1 MPPGINGDGRAGGCG
16 QGRCLGVLALHFSHA
31 CSYVCLILK
40 WPALQ
45 VTAGSD
51 WQVKS
56 AGRGPQGSVVWLFK
70 RVDAMP
76 QITYSKAFALNF
88 MGTAPG
94 WYKIF
99 IVACLIINPVL
110 AMISPVLAGWV
121 LVAEF
126 IFTLAMALNCYPLIP
141 GGFLAIEAAAIGLC
155 DMENVRHEISANL
168 EVILLL
174 MFMVAG
180 IHFVRDVLLFTFTK
194 LMVKV
199 RSHVSLAM
207 IFSFLGAFL
216 SAFLDALTVLAVI
229 ITISMGVYRYYHD
242 LVSGDAATA
251 RLGNDNYVKDE
262 YKADLEQ
269 FRAFLRSILM
279 HAAVGTAIGGVCTIV
294 GEPQNIIIGN
304 IANWQFVEFAVRV
317 SPVSLPVVIFGF
329 ATCFVLEKTR
339 IFGFGVAMP
348 ESVHKMLVEQD
359 QHASENLSRRDRI
372 RLIIQLLCCIWLVIG
387 LALHLAAV
395 GLIGLSIIVLATG
408 LCGVTS
414 EEEIGKSFTESL
426 PFCALLCV
434 FFTVVTVISQQE
446 LFKPLINWVLSTDPS
461 VQLPIFYIANGILS
475 AVSDNVFVATIYI
488 QEVYAAM
495 LNGVITGEHF
505 DHLAIA
511 INAGTNL
518 PSVATPNGQAA
529 FLFLLTSALAPLIR
543 LNYVRMMWMALP
555 YTIVLTIV
563 GLIGTWFI
571 LPEMTQVM
579 IDSGLI
585 VSGDI
590 HHAHEMGAALKQ
602 GAEGAAPAL
611 PVMGH

>member
-1 MPPGINGDGRAGGCG
+1 
-16 QGRCLGVLALHFSHA
+16 
-31 CSYVCLILK
+31 
-40 WPALQ
+40 
-45 VTAGSD
+45 
-51 WQVKS
+51 
-56 AGRGPQGSVVWLFK
+56 
-70 RVDAMP
+70 MP

-99 IVACLIINPVL
+99 ILACLVINPIL

-141 GGFLAIEAAAIGLC
+141 GGFLAIEAAFIGLC
-155 DMENVRHEISANL
+155 DMDNVRHEIGANL

-199 RSHVSLAM
+199 RSHVALAM
-207 IFSFLGAFL
+207 IFCFLGAFL

-242 LVSGDAATA
+242 LISGDAATA
-251 RLGNDNYVKDE
+251 RLSNDNYVKDE
-262 YKADLEQ
+262 FKGDLEQ

-294 GEPQNIIIGN
+294 GEPQNIIVGN
-304 IANWQFVEFAVRV
+304 IAGWNFVEFAIRV
-317 SPVSLPVVIFGF
+317 APVSLPVVICGF
-329 ATCFVLEKTR
+329 ATCYFLEKVKL
-339 IFGFGVAMP
+339 FGFGVQMP
-348 ESVHKMLVEQD
+348 ESVHNMLVEQD
-359 QHASENLSRRDRI
+359 RKSSETLSRRDRI
-372 RLIIQLLCCIWLVIG
+372 RLVIQLLCCIWLVIG

-395 GLIGLSIIVLATG
+395 GLIGLSIIILATG
-408 LCGVTS
+408 FCGVTS

-446 LFKPLINWVLSTDPS
+446 LFKPLIAWVLSTDPS
-461 VQLPIFYIANGILS
+461 MQLPIFYLANGILS
-475 AVSDNVFVATIYI
+475 SVSDNVFVATIYI
-488 QEVYAAM
+488 QEVYNAM
-495 LNGVITGEHF
+495 LNGVITGEQF

-529 FLFLLTSALAPLIR
+529 FLFLLTSALSPLIR
-543 LNYVRMMWMALP
+543 LNYLRMMWMALP
-555 YTIVLTIV
+555 YTIILTIV

-571 LPEMTQVM
+571 LPQMTQWM
-579 IDSGLI
+579 IEQGI
-585 VSGDI
+585 IISGDV
-590 HHAHEMGAALKQ
+590 HHAAQVGAALK
-602 GAEGAAPAL
+602 EGAAAAAGSL
-611 PVMGH
+611 IGH

>member
-1 MPPGINGDGRAGGCG
+1 
-16 QGRCLGVLALHFSHA
+16 
-31 CSYVCLILK
+31 
-40 WPALQ
+40 
-45 VTAGSD
+45 
-51 WQVKS
+51 
-56 AGRGPQGSVVWLFK
+56 
-70 RVDAMP
+70 MP
-76 QITYSKAFALNF
+76 QITYGKAFALNF

-99 IVACLIINPVL
+99 ILGCLIINPIL

-121 LVAEF
+121 LVGEF

-141 GGFLAIEAAAIGLC
+141 GGFLAIEAAFIGLC
-155 DMENVRHEISANL
+155 DMENVRHEIGANL

-199 RSHVSLAM
+199 RSHTALAM
-207 IFSFLGAFL
+207 IFCFLGAFL
-216 SAFLDALTVLAVI
+216 SAFLDALTVLAVV

-242 LVSGDAATA
+242 LISGDAATA
-251 RLGNDNYVKDE
+251 RLSNDQYVKDE

-304 IANWQFVEFAVRV
+304 IAGWNFVEFAIRV
-317 SPVSLPVVIFGF
+317 APVSMPIVVFGF
-329 ATCFVLEKTR
+329 TTCFLLEKTKL
-339 IFGFGVAMP
+339 FGFGIQMP
-348 ESVHKMLVEQD
+348 ESVHQMLVEQD
-359 QHASENLSRRDRI
+359 RHNSETLSRRDRI
-372 RLIIQLLCCIWLVIG
+372 RLVIQLLCCIWLVIG

-395 GLIGLSIIVLATG
+395 GLIGLSIIILATG
-408 LCGVTS
+408 FCGVTS

-446 LFKPLINWVLSTDPS
+446 LFKPLITWVLSTPPEA
-461 VQLPIFYIANGILS
+461 QLPIFYLANGVLS
-475 AVSDNVFVATIYI
+475 SVSDNVFVATIYI
-488 QEVYAAM
+488 QEVYNAM
-495 LNGVITGEHF
+495 LNGIITGEQF

-529 FLFLLTSALAPLIR
+529 FLFLLTSALSPLIR
-543 LNYVRMMWMALP
+543 LNYLRMMWMALP

-571 LPEMTQVM
+571 LPSMTQVM
-579 IDSGLI
+579 IDAGLI
-585 VSGDI
+585 ISGDI
-590 HHAHEMGAALKQ
+590 HHAAQVGAALK
-602 GAEGAAPAL
+602 EGAAGAAAAAGA
-611 PVMGH
+611 VMGH

>member
-1 MPPGINGDGRAGGCG
+1 
-16 QGRCLGVLALHFSHA
+16 
-31 CSYVCLILK
+31 
-40 WPALQ
+40 
-45 VTAGSD
+45 
-51 WQVKS
+51 
-56 AGRGPQGSVVWLFK
+56 
-70 RVDAMP
+70 MP
-76 QITYSKAFALNF
+76 QITYGKAFALNF

-99 IVACLIINPVL
+99 ILGCLIVNPIL

-121 LVAEF
+121 LVGEF

-141 GGFLAIEAAAIGLC
+141 GGFLAIEAAFIGLC
-155 DMENVRHEISANL
+155 DMENVRHEIGANL

-199 RSHVSLAM
+199 RSHTALAM
-207 IFSFLGAFL
+207 IFCFLGAFL
-216 SAFLDALTVLAVI
+216 SAFLDALTVLAVV

-242 LVSGDAATA
+242 LISGDAATA
-251 RLGNDNYVKDE
+251 RLSNDQYVKDE

-304 IANWQFVEFAVRV
+304 IAGWNFVEFAIRV
-317 SPVSLPVVIFGF
+317 APVSMPIVVFGF
-329 ATCFVLEKTR
+329 ATCFLLEKTKL
-339 IFGFGVAMP
+339 FGFGIQMP
-348 ESVHKMLVEQD
+348 ESVHQMLVEQD
-359 QHASENLSRRDRI
+359 RHNSETLSRRDRI
-372 RLIIQLLCCIWLVIG
+372 RLVIQLLCCIWLVIG

-395 GLIGLSIIVLATG
+395 GLIGLSIIILATG
-408 LCGVTS
+408 FCGVTS

-446 LFKPLINWVLSTDPS
+446 LFKPLITWVLSTPPEA
-461 VQLPIFYIANGILS
+461 QLPIFYLANGVLS
-475 AVSDNVFVATIYI
+475 SVSDNVFVATIYI
-488 QEVYAAM
+488 QEVYNAM
-495 LNGVITGEHF
+495 LNGIITGEQF

-529 FLFLLTSALAPLIR
+529 FLFLLTSALSPLIR
-543 LNYVRMMWMALP
+543 LNYLRMMWMALP

-571 LPEMTQVM
+571 LPSMTQVM
-579 IDSGLI
+579 IDAGLI
-585 VSGDI
+585 ISGDI
-590 HHAHEMGAALKQ
+590 HHAAQVGAALK
-602 GAEGAAPAL
+602 EGAAGAASAAGA
-611 PVMGH
+611 VMGH

>member
-1 MPPGINGDGRAGGCG
+1 
-16 QGRCLGVLALHFSHA
+16 
-31 CSYVCLILK
+31 
-40 WPALQ
+40 
-45 VTAGSD
+45 
-51 WQVKS
+51 
-56 AGRGPQGSVVWLFK
+56 
-70 RVDAMP
+70 MP
-76 QITYSKAFALNF
+76 QITYGKAFALNF

-99 IVACLIINPVL
+99 ILGCLIVNPIL

-121 LVAEF
+121 LVGEF

-141 GGFLAIEAAAIGLC
+141 GGFLAIEAAFIGLC
-155 DMENVRHEISANL
+155 DMENVRHEIGANL

-180 IHFVRDVLLFTFTK
+180 IDFVRDVLLFTFTK

-199 RSHVSLAM
+199 RSHTALAM
-207 IFSFLGAFL
+207 IFCFLGAFL
-216 SAFLDALTVLAVI
+216 SAFLDALTVLAVV

-242 LVSGDAATA
+242 LISGDAATA
-251 RLGNDNYVKDE
+251 RLSNDQYVKDE

-304 IANWQFVEFAVRV
+304 IAGWNFVEFAIRV
-317 SPVSLPVVIFGF
+317 APVSMPVVVFGF
-329 ATCFVLEKTR
+329 ATCFVLEKTKL
-339 IFGFGVAMP
+339 FGFGIQMP
-348 ESVHKMLVEQD
+348 ESVHQMLVEQD
-359 QHASENLSRRDRI
+359 RHNSETLSRRDRI
-372 RLIIQLLCCIWLVIG
+372 RLVSQLLCCIWLVIG

-395 GLIGLSIIVLATG
+395 GLIGLSIIILATG
-408 LCGVTS
+408 FCGVTS

-446 LFKPLINWVLSTDPS
+446 LFKPLITWVLSTPPEA
-461 VQLPIFYIANGILS
+461 QLPIFYLANGVLS
-475 AVSDNVFVATIYI
+475 SVSDNVFVATIYI
-488 QEVYAAM
+488 QEVYNAM
-495 LNGVITGEHF
+495 LNGIITGEQF

-529 FLFLLTSALAPLIR
+529 FLFLLTSALSPLIR
-543 LNYVRMMWMALP
+543 LNYLRMMWMALP

-571 LPEMTQVM
+571 LPSMTQVM
-579 IDSGLI
+579 IDAGLI
-585 VSGDI
+585 ISGDI
-590 HHAHEMGAALKQ
+590 HHAAQVGAALK
-602 GAEGAAPAL
+602 EGAAGAAAAAGA
-611 PVMGH
+611 VMGH

>member
-1 MPPGINGDGRAGGCG
+1 
-16 QGRCLGVLALHFSHA
+16 
-31 CSYVCLILK
+31 
-40 WPALQ
+40 
-45 VTAGSD
+45 
-51 WQVKS
+51 
-56 AGRGPQGSVVWLFK
+56 
-70 RVDAMP
+70 MP
-76 QITYSKAFALNF
+76 QITYGKAFALNF

-99 IVACLIINPVL
+99 ILGCLIVNPIL

-121 LVAEF
+121 LVGEF

-141 GGFLAIEAAAIGLC
+141 GGFLAIEAAFIGLC
-155 DMENVRHEISANL
+155 DMENVRHEIGANL

-180 IHFVRDVLLFTFTK
+180 IHFVRDVLLFIFTK

-199 RSHVSLAM
+199 RSHTALAM
-207 IFSFLGAFL
+207 IFCLLGAFL
-216 SAFLDALTVLAVI
+216 SAFLDALTVLAVV
-229 ITISMGVYRYYHD
+229 ITICMGVYRYYHD
-242 LVSGDAATA
+242 LISGDAATA
-251 RLGNDNYVKDE
+251 RLSNDQYVKDE
-262 YKADLEQ
+262 FKADLEQ
-269 FRAFLRSILM
+269 FRSFLRSILM

-304 IANWQFVEFAVRV
+304 IAGWNFVEFAIRV
-317 SPVSLPVVIFGF
+317 APVSIPVVICGF
-329 ATCFVLEKTR
+329 ATCFLLEKTKL
-339 IFGFGVAMP
+339 FGFGIQMP

-359 QHASENLSRRDRI
+359 RKSSENLSRRDRI
-372 RLIIQLLCCIWLVIG
+372 RLVIQLLCCIWLVIG

-395 GLIGLSIIVLATG
+395 GLIGLSIIIFATG
-408 LCGVTS
+408 FCGVTS

-446 LFKPLINWVLSTDPS
+446 LFKPLITWVLSTPPEA
-461 VQLPIFYIANGILS
+461 QLPIFYLANGVLS
-475 AVSDNVFVATIYI
+475 SVSDNVFVATIYI
-488 QEVYAAM
+488 QEVYNAM
-495 LNGVITGEHF
+495 LNGIITGEQF

-529 FLFLLTSALAPLIR
+529 FLFLLTSALSPLIR
-543 LNYVRMMWMALP
+543 LNYLRMMWMALP

-563 GLIGTWFI
+563 GLIGSWFI
-571 LPEMTQVM
+571 LPGMTQFM
-579 IDSGLI
+579 IDAGII

-590 HHAHEMGAALKQ
+590 HHAAQMGAALK
-602 GAEGAAPAL
+602 EGAADAAAAAGA
-611 PVMGH
+611 VMGH

>member
-1 MPPGINGDGRAGGCG
+1 
-16 QGRCLGVLALHFSHA
+16 
-31 CSYVCLILK
+31 
-40 WPALQ
+40 
-45 VTAGSD
+45 
-51 WQVKS
+51 
-56 AGRGPQGSVVWLFK
+56 
-70 RVDAMP
+70 MP

-99 IVACLIINPVL
+99 ILACLVINPIL

-141 GGFLAIEAAAIGLC
+141 GGFLAIEAAFIGLC
-155 DMENVRHEISANL
+155 DMDNVRHEIGANL

-199 RSHVSLAM
+199 RSHVALAM
-207 IFSFLGAFL
+207 IFCFLGAFL

-242 LVSGDAATA
+242 LISGDAATA
-251 RLGNDNYVKDE
+251 RLSNDNYVKDE
-262 YKADLEQ
+262 FKGDLEQ

-294 GEPQNIIIGN
+294 GEPQNIIVGN
-304 IANWQFVEFAVRV
+304 IAGWNFVEFAIRV
-317 SPVSLPVVIFGF
+317 APVSLPVVICGF
-329 ATCFVLEKTR
+329 ATCYFLEKVKL
-339 IFGFGVAMP
+339 FGFGVQMP
-348 ESVHKMLVEQD
+348 ESVHNMLVEQD
-359 QHASENLSRRDRI
+359 RKSSETLSRRDRI
-372 RLIIQLLCCIWLVIG
+372 RLVIQLLCCIWLVIG

-395 GLIGLSIIVLATG
+395 GLIGLSIIILATG
-408 LCGVTS
+408 FCGVTS

-446 LFKPLINWVLSTDPS
+446 LFKPLIAWVLSTDPS
-461 VQLPIFYIANGILS
+461 MQLPIFYLANGILS
-475 AVSDNVFVATIYI
+475 SVSDNVFVATIYI
-488 QEVYAAM
+488 QEVYNAM
-495 LNGVITGEHF
+495 LNGVITGEQF

-529 FLFLLTSALAPLIR
+529 FLFLLTSALSPLIR
-543 LNYVRMMWMALP
+543 LNYLRMMWMALP

-571 LPEMTQVM
+571 LPQMTQWM
-579 IDSGLI
+579 IEQGI
-585 VSGDI
+585 IISGDV
-590 HHAHEMGAALKQ
+590 HHAAQVGAALK
-602 GAEGAAPAL
+602 EGAAAAAGSL
-611 PVMGH
+611 IGH

>member
-1 MPPGINGDGRAGGCG
+1 
-16 QGRCLGVLALHFSHA
+16 
-31 CSYVCLILK
+31 
-40 WPALQ
+40 
-45 VTAGSD
+45 
-51 WQVKS
+51 
-56 AGRGPQGSVVWLFK
+56 
-70 RVDAMP
+70 MP
-76 QITYSKAFALNF
+76 QITYGKAFALNF

-99 IVACLIINPVL
+99 ILGCLIINPIL

-121 LVAEF
+121 LVGEF

-141 GGFLAIEAAAIGLC
+141 GGFLAIEAAFIGLC
-155 DMENVRHEISANL
+155 DMENVRHEIGANL

-199 RSHVSLAM
+199 RSHTALAM
-207 IFSFLGAFL
+207 IFCFLGAFL
-216 SAFLDALTVLAVI
+216 SAFLDALTVLAVV

-242 LVSGDAATA
+242 LISGDAATA
-251 RLGNDNYVKDE
+251 RLSNDQYVKDE

-304 IANWQFVEFAVRV
+304 IAGWNFVEFAIRV
-317 SPVSLPVVIFGF
+317 APVSMPIVVFGF
-329 ATCFVLEKTR
+329 ATCFLLEKTKL
-339 IFGFGVAMP
+339 FGFGIQMP
-348 ESVHKMLVEQD
+348 ESVHQMLVEQD
-359 QHASENLSRRDRI
+359 RHNSETLSRRDRI
-372 RLIIQLLCCIWLVIG
+372 RLVIQLLCCIWLVIG

-395 GLIGLSIIVLATG
+395 GLIGLSIIILATG
-408 LCGVTS
+408 FCGVTS

-446 LFKPLINWVLSTDPS
+446 LFKPLITWVLSTPPEA
-461 VQLPIFYIANGILS
+461 QLPIFYLANGVLS
-475 AVSDNVFVATIYI
+475 SVSDNVFVATIYI
-488 QEVYAAM
+488 QEVYNAM
-495 LNGVITGEHF
+495 LNGIITGEQF

-529 FLFLLTSALAPLIR
+529 FLFLLTSALSPLIR
-543 LNYVRMMWMALP
+543 LNYLRMMWMALP

-571 LPEMTQVM
+571 LPSMTQVM
-579 IDSGLI
+579 IDAGLI
-585 VSGDI
+585 ISGDI
-590 HHAHEMGAALKQ
+590 HHAAQVGAALK
-602 GAEGAAPAL
+602 EGAAGAVSAAGA
-611 PVMGH
+611 VMGH

>member
-1 MPPGINGDGRAGGCG
+1 
-16 QGRCLGVLALHFSHA
+16 
-31 CSYVCLILK
+31 
-40 WPALQ
+40 
-45 VTAGSD
+45 
-51 WQVKS
+51 
-56 AGRGPQGSVVWLFK
+56 
-70 RVDAMP
+70 MP
-76 QITYSKAFALNF
+76 QITYGKAFALNF

-99 IVACLIINPVL
+99 ILGCLIVNPIL

-121 LVAEF
+121 LVGEF

-141 GGFLAIEAAAIGLC
+141 GGFLAIEAAFIGLC
-155 DMENVRHEISANL
+155 DMENVRHEIGANL

-199 RSHVSLAM
+199 RSHTALAM
-207 IFSFLGAFL
+207 IFCFLGAFL
-216 SAFLDALTVLAVI
+216 SAFLDALTVLAVV

-242 LVSGDAATA
+242 LISGDAATA
-251 RLGNDNYVKDE
+251 RLSNDQYVKDE

-304 IANWQFVEFAVRV
+304 IAGWNFVEFAIRV
-317 SPVSLPVVIFGF
+317 APVSMPVVVFGF
-329 ATCFVLEKTR
+329 ATCFLLEKTKL
-339 IFGFGVAMP
+339 FGFGIQMP
-348 ESVHKMLVEQD
+348 ESVHQMLVEQD
-359 QHASENLSRRDRI
+359 RHNSETLSRRDRI
-372 RLIIQLLCCIWLVIG
+372 RLVIQLLCCIWLVIG

-395 GLIGLSIIVLATG
+395 GLIGLSIIILATG
-408 LCGVTS
+408 FCGVTS

-446 LFKPLINWVLSTDPS
+446 LFKPLITWVLSTPPEA
-461 VQLPIFYIANGILS
+461 QLPIFYLANGVLS
-475 AVSDNVFVATIYI
+475 SVSDNVFVATIYI
-488 QEVYAAM
+488 QEVYNAM
-495 LNGVITGEHF
+495 LNGIITGEQF

-529 FLFLLTSALAPLIR
+529 FLFLLTSALSPLIR
-543 LNYVRMMWMALP
+543 LNYLRMMWMALP

-571 LPEMTQVM
+571 LPSMTQVM
-579 IDSGLI
+579 IDAGLI
-585 VSGDI
+585 ISGDI
-590 HHAHEMGAALKQ
+590 HHAAQVGAALK
-602 GAEGAAPAL
+602 EGAAGAASAAGA
-611 PVMGH
+611 VMGH

>member
-1 MPPGINGDGRAGGCG
+1 
-16 QGRCLGVLALHFSHA
+16 
-31 CSYVCLILK
+31 
-40 WPALQ
+40 
-45 VTAGSD
+45 
-51 WQVKS
+51 
-56 AGRGPQGSVVWLFK
+56 
-70 RVDAMP
+70 MP
-76 QITYSKAFALNF
+76 QITYGKAFALNF

-99 IVACLIINPVL
+99 ILGCLIVNPIL

-121 LVAEF
+121 LVGEF

-141 GGFLAIEAAAIGLC
+141 GGFLAIEAAFIGLC
-155 DMENVRHEISANL
+155 DMENVRHEIGANL

-199 RSHVSLAM
+199 RSHTALAM
-207 IFSFLGAFL
+207 IFCFLGAFL
-216 SAFLDALTVLAVI
+216 SAFLDALTVLAVV

-242 LVSGDAATA
+242 LISGDAATA
-251 RLGNDNYVKDE
+251 RLSNDQYVKDE

-304 IANWQFVEFAVRV
+304 IAGWNFVEFAIRV
-317 SPVSLPVVIFGF
+317 APVSMPVVVFGF
-329 ATCFVLEKTR
+329 ATCFLLEKTKL
-339 IFGFGVAMP
+339 FGFGIQMP
-348 ESVHKMLVEQD
+348 ESVHQMLVEQD
-359 QHASENLSRRDRI
+359 RHNSETLSRRDRI
-372 RLIIQLLCCIWLVIG
+372 RLVIQLLCCIWLVIG

-395 GLIGLSIIVLATG
+395 GLIGLSIIILATG
-408 LCGVTS
+408 FCGVTS

-446 LFKPLINWVLSTDPS
+446 LFKPLITWVLSTPPEA
-461 VQLPIFYIANGILS
+461 QLPIFYLANGVLS
-475 AVSDNVFVATIYI
+475 SVSDNVFVATIYI
-488 QEVYAAM
+488 QEVYNAM
-495 LNGVITGEHF
+495 LNGIITGEQF

-529 FLFLLTSALAPLIR
+529 FLFLLTSALSPLIR
-543 LNYVRMMWMALP
+543 LNYLRMMWMALP

-571 LPEMTQVM
+571 LPSMTQLM
-579 IDSGLI
+579 IDAGLI
-585 VSGDI
+585 ISGDI
-590 HHAHEMGAALKQ
+590 HHAAQVGAALK
-602 GAEGAAPAL
+602 EGAAGAASAAGA
-611 PVMGH
+611 VMGH

>member
-1 MPPGINGDGRAGGCG
+1 
-16 QGRCLGVLALHFSHA
+16 
-31 CSYVCLILK
+31 
-40 WPALQ
+40 
-45 VTAGSD
+45 
-51 WQVKS
+51 
-56 AGRGPQGSVVWLFK
+56 
-70 RVDAMP
+70 MP
-76 QITYSKAFALNF
+76 QITYGKAFALNF

-99 IVACLIINPVL
+99 ILGCLIINPIL

-121 LVAEF
+121 LVGEF

-141 GGFLAIEAAAIGLC
+141 GGFLAIEAAFIGLC
-155 DMENVRHEISANL
+155 DMENVRHEIGANL

-199 RSHVSLAM
+199 RSHTALAM
-207 IFSFLGAFL
+207 IFCFLGAFL
-216 SAFLDALTVLAVI
+216 SAFLDALTVLAVV

-242 LVSGDAATA
+242 LISGDAATA
-251 RLGNDNYVKDE
+251 RLSNDQYVKDE

-304 IANWQFVEFAVRV
+304 IAGWNFVEFAIRV
-317 SPVSLPVVIFGF
+317 APVSMPIVVFGF
-329 ATCFVLEKTR
+329 ATCFLLEKTKL
-339 IFGFGVAMP
+339 FGFGIQMP
-348 ESVHKMLVEQD
+348 ESVHQMLVEQD
-359 QHASENLSRRDRI
+359 RHNSETLSRRDRI
-372 RLIIQLLCCIWLVIG
+372 RLVIQLLCCIWLVIG

-395 GLIGLSIIVLATG
+395 GLIGLSIIILATG
-408 LCGVTS
+408 FCGVTS

-446 LFKPLINWVLSTDPS
+446 LFKPLITWVLSTPPEA
-461 VQLPIFYIANGILS
+461 QLPIFYLANGVLS
-475 AVSDNVFVATIYI
+475 SVSDNVFVATIYI
-488 QEVYAAM
+488 QEVYNAM
-495 LNGVITGEHF
+495 LNGIITGEQF

-529 FLFLLTSALAPLIR
+529 FLFLLTSALSPLIR
-543 LNYVRMMWMALP
+543 LNYLRMMWMALP

-571 LPEMTQVM
+571 LPSMTQLM
-579 IDSGLI
+579 IDAGLI
-585 VSGDI
+585 ISGDI
-590 HHAHEMGAALKQ
+590 HHAAQVGAALK
-602 GAEGAAPAL
+602 EGAAGAASAAGA
-611 PVMGH
+611 VMGH

>member
-1 MPPGINGDGRAGGCG
+1 
-16 QGRCLGVLALHFSHA
+16 
-31 CSYVCLILK
+31 
-40 WPALQ
+40 
-45 VTAGSD
+45 
-51 WQVKS
+51 
-56 AGRGPQGSVVWLFK
+56 
-70 RVDAMP
+70 MP
-76 QITYSKAFALNF
+76 QITYGKAFALNF

-99 IVACLIINPVL
+99 ILGCLIVNPIL

-121 LVAEF
+121 LVGEF

-141 GGFLAIEAAAIGLC
+141 GGFLAIEAAFIGLC
-155 DMENVRHEISANL
+155 DMENVRHEIGANL

-180 IHFVRDVLLFTFTK
+180 IHFVRDVLLFIFTK

-199 RSHVSLAM
+199 RSHTALAM
-207 IFSFLGAFL
+207 IFCFLGAFL
-216 SAFLDALTVLAVI
+216 SAFLDALTVLAVV
-229 ITISMGVYRYYHD
+229 ITICMGVYRYYHD
-242 LVSGDAATA
+242 LISGDAATA
-251 RLGNDNYVKDE
+251 RLSNDQYVKDE
-262 YKADLEQ
+262 FKADLEQ
-269 FRAFLRSILM
+269 FRSFLRSILM

-304 IANWQFVEFAVRV
+304 IAGWNFVEFAIRV
-317 SPVSLPVVIFGF
+317 APVSIPVVICGF
-329 ATCFVLEKTR
+329 ATCFLLEKTKL
-339 IFGFGVAMP
+339 FGFGIQMP

-359 QHASENLSRRDRI
+359 RKSSENLSRRDRI
-372 RLIIQLLCCIWLVIG
+372 RLVIQLLCCIWLVIG

-395 GLIGLSIIVLATG
+395 GLIGLSIIIFATG
-408 LCGVTS
+408 FCGVTS

-446 LFKPLINWVLSTDPS
+446 LFKPLITWVLSTPPEA
-461 VQLPIFYIANGILS
+461 QLPIFYLANGVLS
-475 AVSDNVFVATIYI
+475 SVSDNVFVATIYI
-488 QEVYAAM
+488 QEVYNAM
-495 LNGVITGEHF
+495 LNGIITGEQF

-529 FLFLLTSALAPLIR
+529 FLFLLTSALSPLIR
-543 LNYVRMMWMALP
+543 LNYLRMMWMALP

-563 GLIGTWFI
+563 GLIGSWFI
-571 LPEMTQVM
+571 LPGMTQFM
-579 IDSGLI
+579 IDAGII

-590 HHAHEMGAALKQ
+590 HHAAQMGAALK
-602 GAEGAAPAL
+602 EGAADAAAAAAAGA
-611 PVMGH
+611 VMGH

>member
-1 MPPGINGDGRAGGCG
+1 
-16 QGRCLGVLALHFSHA
+16 
-31 CSYVCLILK
+31 
-40 WPALQ
+40 
-45 VTAGSD
+45 
-51 WQVKS
+51 
-56 AGRGPQGSVVWLFK
+56 
-70 RVDAMP
+70 MP
-76 QITYSKAFALNF
+76 QITYGKAFALNF

-99 IVACLIINPVL
+99 ILGCLIINPIL

-121 LVAEF
+121 LVGEF

-141 GGFLAIEAAAIGLC
+141 GGFLAIEAAFIGLC
-155 DMENVRHEISANL
+155 DMENVRHEIGANL

-199 RSHVSLAM
+199 RSHTALAM
-207 IFSFLGAFL
+207 IFCFLGAFL
-216 SAFLDALTVLAVI
+216 SAFLDALTVLAVV

-242 LVSGDAATA
+242 LISGDAATA
-251 RLGNDNYVKDE
+251 RLSNDQYVKDE

-304 IANWQFVEFAVRV
+304 IAGWNFVEFAIRV
-317 SPVSLPVVIFGF
+317 APVSMPVVVFGF
-329 ATCFVLEKTR
+329 ATCFLLEKTKL
-339 IFGFGVAMP
+339 FGFGIQMP
-348 ESVHKMLVEQD
+348 ESVHQMLVEQD
-359 QHASENLSRRDRI
+359 RHNSETLSRRDRI
-372 RLIIQLLCCIWLVIG
+372 RLVIQLLCCIWLVIG

-395 GLIGLSIIVLATG
+395 GLIGLSIIILATG
-408 LCGVTS
+408 FCGVTS

-446 LFKPLINWVLSTDPS
+446 LFKPLITWVLSTPPEA
-461 VQLPIFYIANGILS
+461 QLPIFYLANGVLS
-475 AVSDNVFVATIYI
+475 SVSDNVFVATIYI
-488 QEVYAAM
+488 QEVYNAM
-495 LNGVITGEHF
+495 LNGIITGEQF

-529 FLFLLTSALAPLIR
+529 FLFLLTSALSPLIR
-543 LNYVRMMWMALP
+543 LNYLRMMWMALP

-571 LPEMTQVM
+571 LPSMTQLM
-579 IDSGLI
+579 IDAGLI
-585 VSGDI
+585 ISGDI
-590 HHAHEMGAALKQ
+590 HHAAQVGAALK
-602 GAEGAAPAL
+602 EGAAGAAAAAGA
-611 PVMGH
+611 VMGH

>member
-1 MPPGINGDGRAGGCG
+1 
-16 QGRCLGVLALHFSHA
+16 
-31 CSYVCLILK
+31 
-40 WPALQ
+40 
-45 VTAGSD
+45 
-51 WQVKS
+51 
-56 AGRGPQGSVVWLFK
+56 
-70 RVDAMP
+70 MP
-76 QITYSKAFALNF
+76 QITYGKAFALNF

-99 IVACLIINPVL
+99 ILGCLIVNPIL

-121 LVAEF
+121 LVGEF

-141 GGFLAIEAAAIGLC
+141 GGFLAIEAAFIGLC
-155 DMENVRHEISANL
+155 DMENVRHEIGANL

-199 RSHVSLAM
+199 RSHTALAM
-207 IFSFLGAFL
+207 IFCFLGAFL
-216 SAFLDALTVLAVI
+216 SAFLDALTVLAVV

-242 LVSGDAATA
+242 LISGDAATA
-251 RLGNDNYVKDE
+251 RLSNDQYVKDE
-262 YKADLEQ
+262 FKGDLEQ

-304 IANWQFVEFAVRV
+304 IAGWNFVEFAIRV
-317 SPVSLPVVIFGF
+317 APVSMPVVVFGF
-329 ATCFVLEKTR
+329 ATCFVLEKTKL
-339 IFGFGVAMP
+339 FGFGVQMP
-348 ESVHKMLVEQD
+348 ESVHQMLVEQD
-359 QHASENLSRRDRI
+359 HMSSENLSRRDRL

-395 GLIGLSIIVLATG
+395 GLIGLSIIILATG

-446 LFKPLINWVLSTDPS
+446 LFKPLITWVLSTPPKA
-461 VQLPIFYIANGILS
+461 QLPIFYLANGILS
-475 AVSDNVFVATIYI
+475 SVSDNVFVATIYI
-488 QEVYAAM
+488 QEVYNAM
-495 LNGVITGEHF
+495 LNGIITGEQF

-529 FLFLLTSALAPLIR
+529 FLFLLTSALSPLIR
-543 LNYVRMMWMALP
+543 LNYLRMMWMALP

-571 LPEMTQVM
+571 LPTMTQVM
-579 IDSGLI
+579 IESGII

-590 HHAHEMGAALKQ
+590 HHAAQVGAALK
-602 GAEGAAPAL
+602 EGAAEAAAA
-611 PVMGH
+611 VGAAVGHQ